1 MILSIVTTL
10 YHSEASVREFH
21 ARTSHAARELVG
33 DDYEIIMVN
42 DGSTDNSLAE
52 AIVLAENDPH
62 LQVIDLSRNFGH
74 HKALMAGIGQSRG
87 DFVFLIDSDLE
98 EEPELLTSFAEHMA
112 QARCDVVYGVQKK
125 RKGSWF
131 ERISGDAFYR
141 LYGHL
146 AGFRLP
152 RNLLTVRLMTRRYVD
167 ALLLHREREMF
178 IAGLWLLTGF
188 DQQPLSVNKKS
199 LSQTTYSLKKK
210 LSILVTSITSMSN
223 RPLIGVFYVGLVV
236 FLLAFSYT
244 GLLIGRWLLVSRPP
258 DGWTSLIASV
268 WMLGGLTVCSIGLV
282 GIYLA
287 KVFTEVKQ
295 RPSTTIRTIYARG
308 ESNSPD
314 FSALARF
321 KDKLRSLPATRR
333 SVRSEANK

>member
-10 YHSEASVREFH
+10 YQSQTSVREFH
-21 ARTSHAARELVG
+21 ARASRAASELVG

-42 DGSTDNSLAE
+42 DGSTDSSLAE
-52 AIVLAENDPH
+52 AIALAERDPH
-62 LQVIDLSRNFGH
+62 LLVIDLSRNFGH
-74 HKALMAGIGQSRG
+74 HKALMAGMAQSRG

-98 EEPELLTSFAEHMA
+98 EEPELLASFAEHMA

-131 ERISGDAFYR
+131 ERTSGDVFYR
-141 LYGHL
+141 LYKHL
-146 AGFRLP
+146 AGFHLP

-167 ALLLHREREMF
+167 ALLMHREREMF

-188 DQQPLSVNKKS
+188 DQQPLSVTKKS
-199 LSQTTYSLKKK
+199 LSQTTYSLKRK

-223 RPLIGVFYVGLVV
+223 RPLIGVFYIGLGV
-236 FLLAFSYT
+236 FLMAFSYT
-244 GLLIGRWLLVSRPP
+244 GLLVARWLLVSRPP

-268 WMLGGLTVCSIGLV
+268 WMLGGLTVCSVGLV

-295 RPSTTIRTIYARG
+295 RPSTTVRTIYARG
-308 ESNSPD
+308 ESTGPD
-314 FSALARF
+314 FG
-321 KDKLRSLPATRR
+321 SL
-333 SVRSEANK
+333 VRSKDRPASTQPTRHPTTSGGKI